1 MFYRPLMSFGL
12 GLLGLLAVSQ
22 AAASISL
29 SSTRLIFD
37 GKYKEANITV
47 RNSGDDVLIQS
58 WIDSDNEAAAVPF
71 AITPPLARI
80 SGQEQQLLRVIY
92 EGAGMPA
99 DRESV
104 LWLNVQEIPQTS
116 PIKNT
121 LQLAVRQRIKLFFRP
136 TGLTAQAYLAPTE
149 LLWQLQSRSGHTVLT
164 VKNPGVYHVS
174 MSDITLKSGAS
185 TELAADS
192 TMIAPGQQ
200 KEFPLKQFSSSNSAK
215 LTFASINDFG
225 AQDAYS
231 AQLVDTDTAKAQLNK
246 ESP

>member
-37 GKYKEANITV
+37 GKYKEASITV
-47 RNSGDDVLIQS
+47 RNSGNDVLIQS
-58 WIDSDNEAAAVPF
+58 WVDNDNEAAAVPF
-71 AITPPLARI
+71 AVTPPLARI
-80 SGQEQQLLRVIY
+80 SGQEQQLLRIIY

-104 LWLNVQEIPQTS
+104 LWLNVQEIPQAS
-116 PIKNT
+116 QIKNT

-136 TGLTAQAYLAPTE
+136 AGLRGHAYMAPTE

-164 VKNPGVYHVS
+164 VKNPGAYHVS
-174 MSDITLKSGAS
+174 MSDITLKSGTA

-192 TMIAPGQQ
+192 IMIAPGQQ
-200 KEFPLKQFSSSNSAK
+200 KDFPLKQFSSSSSAK

-225 AQDAYS
+225 AQDAYTS
-231 AQLVDTDTAKAQLNK
+231 QLVSTDTTKAQLNK